1 MTRFSSLFK
10 RTGATN
16 LLRQF
21 GEDVTYYQRDSSF
34 GVVRKAIVTRDSLRI
49 YQELGQQVGPA
60 VIVQFLN
67 DIHTGILAEQ
77 INPENDQ
84 IDVALE
90 CGLSVSR
97 RQVTQL
103 MSSANGWTRVLVK

>member
-1 MTRFSSLFK
+1 MTRFASLFK
-10 RTGATN
+10 RAGAVN

-21 GEDVTYYQRDSSF
+21 GETVVYYQRDSSF
-34 GVVRKAIVTRDSLRI
+34 GVSRQAIVTRDPFRI

-60 VIVQFLN
+60 LIVQFLN
-67 DIHTGILAEQ
+67 DNETGILAAQ

-90 CGLSVSR
+90 AGLDVSR

-103 MSSANGWTRVLVK
+103 LSSANGWTRCLVK